1 MEELKIGKMEYETM
15 EKFLIS
21 LKKEFGGGEGESVK
35 VAELRKLK
43 QEEKTMEE
51 LMQEFKRA
59 VRGSRYE
66 GRPLVGEF
74 RRGMNGVIRRKL
86 IETKNQLGSIK
97 QWYKRAMAL
106 DRNWRESR
114 RREKGR
120 K

>member
-1 MEELKIGKMEYETM
+1 MMEELKIGKIEYETM
-15 EKFLIS
+15 EEFLIS
-21 LKKEFGGGEGESVK
+21 LKKEFGGREEESVK

-66 GRPLVGEF
+66 GRPLVEEF
-74 RRGMNGVIRRKL
+74 KREMNGVIRRKL

-97 QWYKRAMAL
+97 Q
-106 DRNWRESR
+106 
-114 RREKGR
+114 
-120 K
+120 